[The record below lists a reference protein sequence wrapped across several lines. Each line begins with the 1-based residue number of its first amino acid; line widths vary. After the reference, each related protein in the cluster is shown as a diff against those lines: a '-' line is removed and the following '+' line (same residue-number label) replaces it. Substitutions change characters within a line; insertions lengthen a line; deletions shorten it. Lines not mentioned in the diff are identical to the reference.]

1 MIKKPASAPRRGAK
15 FMIEEWM
22 VREYNLQGIE
32 LIIYALIHSFSR
44 DGHSVYK
51 GSIRYL
57 SFWTGRTK
65 STIIKILANLM
76 SSGLISRD
84 EVHYTQLNQN
94 RYYCE
99 YWTVH
104 SRTKS
109 SQT

>member
-22 VREYNLQGIE
+22 VRDYDLQGIE
-32 LIIYALIHSFSR
+32 LLIYAIIHSFSR
-44 DGHSVYK
+44 DGLGVFN

-76 SSGLISRD
+76 SSGLIKRN

-104 SRTKS
+104 SRIH
-109 SQT
+109 QR

>member
-22 VREYNLQGIE
+22 VRDYNLQGIE
-32 LIIYALIHSFSR
+32 LLIYAIIHSFSR
-44 DGHSVYK
+44 DGHSVYN

-76 SSGLISRD
+76 SRGLIQRN